1 MAFIFSS
8 VLPRLLYI
16 TIDDPF
22 QITSWSKDGNTWFW
36 KSRILFKQL
45 LRLNSLLSLSSF
57 WVYSLWSMLLEKL
70 HDLSVWWISMN
81 PLSLIIQCIW
91 HLFIVFIYQV
101 CDFQPLS
108 CLWPFG
114 RNIFSTYIWKL
125 HLLYFLIHKSEFFFL
140 LG

>member
-8 VLPRLLYI
+8 VLPHLLYI

-22 QITSWSKDGNTWFW
+22 QITLWSKDGNTFCWN
-36 KSRILFKQL
+36 SRILFKQL

-70 HDLSVWWISMN
+70 HGLPVLWISMD
-81 PLSLIIQCIW
+81 LVSLIIQCIW

-101 CDFQPLS
+101 WDFQPLS

-125 HLLYFLIHKSEFFFL
+125 HLLYFLIHKSEFFL